1 MKYQLQ
7 EKSLQEKYD
16 TLLQTKDEQIAYYKD
31 FKLKQSTKMIGE
43 SLEQHC
49 EIEFNKLR
57 ATGFQNAYLALSISC
72 FKDWISRF
80 FSFN

>member
-31 FKLKQSTKMIGE
+31 FKLKQSTKMIGD
-43 SLEQHC
+43 L
-49 EIEFNKLR
+49 
-57 ATGFQNAYLALSISC
+57 
-72 FKDWISRF
+72 
-80 FSFN
+80 